1 MKPEANSEMAHWH
14 NLHNEQEL
22 LNKTETNLFTHFTN
36 KSAIQLTFM
45 ECPLTWRNLAT
56 SSLFSRVT

>member
-1 MKPEANSEMAHWH
+1 MKPEANSEMAHWR

-36 KSAIQLTFM
+36 KSAIHLTF
-45 ECPLTWRNLAT
+45 LD
-56 SSLFSRVT
+56 VT

>member
-1 MKPEANSEMAHWH
+1 MKPEANSEMAHWR

-22 LNKTETNLFTHFTN
+22 LNKTETNLFTQFTN
-36 KSAIQLTFM
+36 KFAIQLMFM

-56 SSLFSRVT
+56 LSLFSRVT